1 MTSDNIAEYVGE
13 NNQFTEKPV
22 TEYPPV
28 IQNNT
33 VTTKDY
39 LYSNNIDTDLL
50 VVIGGLIVILFLM
63 MLIMY
68 FINSLRHKELTEILT
83 KISFPEK
90 SGSNSLKPEAVSCN
104 LLSLCVLAPVFFT
117 PRKLAEVSRE
127 IIVASA
133 QEIAWTPGSSRID
146 GHQAENITWAI
157 SSQSPA
163 DKYDLINKTSR
174 VSPDSGRFYEPD
186 TVLDHRERVAELAAK
201 KAQARQ
207 ALSIYLNLPTLDE
220 AVNTLKPWWPG
231 LFDGDTPRL
240 LACGIRDVLLEDVA
254 QRNIPLSHKKLRRAL
269 KAITRSESYLCA
281 MKAGACRYDTEGYVT
296 EHISQEEEAYAAAR
310 LDKIRR
316 QNRIKAELQAV
327 LDEK

>member
-28 IQNNT
+28 IQDNT

-68 FINSLRHKELTEILT
+68 FINSLRHKKLTEILG

-90 SGSNSLKPEAVSCN
+90 SGSNLLKPEAVSCN
-104 LLSLCVLAPVFFT
+104 LLSLCVLAPVLCT

-146 GHQAENITWAI
+146 GHQGENITWSL

-174 VSPDSGRFYEPD
+174 VSPDG
-186 TVLDHRERVAELAAK
+186 TVAKLAMRQPFVLFKGLTFQKLCLPGAFRPGDHHNKMLR
-201 KAQARQ
+201 
-207 ALSIYLNLPTLDE
+207 
-220 AVNTLKPWWPG
+220 PG
-231 LFDGDTPRL
+231 LCVVHASP
-240 LACGIRDVLLEDVA
+240 
-254 QRNIPLSHKKLRRAL
+254 Q
-269 KAITRSESYLCA
+269 YL
-281 MKAGACRYDTEGYVT
+281 
-296 EHISQEEEAYAAAR
+296 
-310 LDKIRR
+310 
-316 QNRIKAELQAV
+316 
-327 LDEK
+327 

>member
-28 IQNNT
+28 IQDNT

-68 FINSLRHKELTEILT
+68 FINSLRHKKLTEILG

-90 SGSNSLKPEAVSCN
+90 SGSNLLKPEAVSCN
-104 LLSLCVLAPVFFT
+104 LLSLCVLAPVLCT

-133 QEIAWTPGSSRID
+133 QEIAWTPGRVVLMVIRAKILPGLCHRSLLPISM
-146 GHQAENITWAI
+146 I
-157 SSQSPA
+157 SSIKRPVFLLTVAVFMNRTQFWITVNGYAFLFRSSFRTGVTGL
-163 DKYDLINKTSR
+163 KYCD
-174 VSPDSGRFYEPD
+174 
-186 TVLDHRERVAELAAK
+186 
-201 KAQARQ
+201 
-207 ALSIYLNLPTLDE
+207 
-220 AVNTLKPWWPG
+220 
-231 LFDGDTPRL
+231 
-240 LACGIRDVLLEDVA
+240 
-254 QRNIPLSHKKLRRAL
+254 
-269 KAITRSESYLCA
+269 
-281 MKAGACRYDTEGYVT
+281 
-296 EHISQEEEAYAAAR
+296 
-310 LDKIRR
+310 
-316 QNRIKAELQAV
+316 
-327 LDEK
+327 

>member
-28 IQNNT
+28 IQDNT

-90 SGSNSLKPEAVSCN
+90 SGSNLLKPEAVSCN
-104 LLSLCVLAPVFFT
+104 LLSLCVLAPVFCT
-117 PRKLAEVSRE
+117 PRKLAEVSGE

-146 GHQAENITWAI
+146 GHQGGEYHLGRFHRSLLPISMI
-157 SSQSPA
+157 SSIKRPVFLLTVAVFMNRTQFWITVNGYAFLFRSSFRMGVTGL
-163 DKYDLINKTSR
+163 KY
-174 VSPDSGRFYEPD
+174 
-186 TVLDHRERVAELAAK
+186 
-201 KAQARQ
+201 
-207 ALSIYLNLPTLDE
+207 
-220 AVNTLKPWWPG
+220 
-231 LFDGDTPRL
+231 
-240 LACGIRDVLLEDVA
+240 
-254 QRNIPLSHKKLRRAL
+254 
-269 KAITRSESYLCA
+269 CA
-281 MKAGACRYDTEGYVT
+281 
-296 EHISQEEEAYAAAR
+296 
-310 LDKIRR
+310 
-316 QNRIKAELQAV
+316 
-327 LDEK
+327 

>member
-28 IQNNT
+28 IQDNT

-90 SGSNSLKPEAVSCN
+90 SGSNLLKPEAVSCN
-104 LLSLCVLAPVFFT
+104 LLSLCVLAPVLCT

-133 QEIAWTPGSSRID
+133 QEITR
-146 GHQAENITWAI
+146 
-157 SSQSPA
+157 
-163 DKYDLINKTSR
+163 DLRKVIHLK
-174 VSPDSGRFYEPD
+174 GRLTF
-186 TVLDHRERVAELAAK
+186 LFF
-201 KAQARQ
+201 
-207 ALSIYLNLPTLDE
+207 LSITNGNTICNTTHI
-220 AVNTLKPWWPG
+220 AVG
-231 LFDGDTPRL
+231 
-240 LACGIRDVLLEDVA
+240 
-254 QRNIPLSHKKLRRAL
+254 
-269 KAITRSESYLCA
+269 
-281 MKAGACRYDTEGYVT
+281 
-296 EHISQEEEAYAAAR
+296 
-310 LDKIRR
+310 
-316 QNRIKAELQAV
+316 
-327 LDEK
+327 

>member
-28 IQNNT
+28 IQDNT

-90 SGSNSLKPEAVSCN
+90 SGSNLLKPEAVSCN
-104 LLSLCVLAPVFFT
+104 LLSLCVLAPVFCT

-146 GHQAENITWAI
+146 GHQAENITLNRPGFPGECFI
-157 SSQSPA
+157 CELRLP
-163 DKYDLINKTSR
+163 
-174 VSPDSGRFYEPD
+174 
-186 TVLDHRERVAELAAK
+186 DHRFRWKHNKLF
-201 KAQARQ
+201 
-207 ALSIYLNLPTLDE
+207 LLLPE
-220 AVNTLKPWWPG
+220 EYGPAFP
-231 LFDGDTPRL
+231 
-240 LACGIRDVLLEDVA
+240 
-254 QRNIPLSHKKLRRAL
+254 
-269 KAITRSESYLCA
+269 AIVDCYTSPP
-281 MKAGACRYDTEGYVT
+281 T
-296 EHISQEEEAYAAAR
+296 
-310 LDKIRR
+310 
-316 QNRIKAELQAV
+316 
-327 LDEK
+327 

>member
-28 IQNNT
+28 IQDNT

-90 SGSNSLKPEAVSCN
+90 SGSNLLKPEAVSCN
-104 LLSLCVLAPVFFT
+104 LLSLCVLAPVFCT

-146 GHQAENITWAI
+146 GHRRRISPGRFHRSLLPISMI
-157 SSQSPA
+157 SSIKRPVFLLTVAVFMNRTQFWITVNGYAFLFRSSFRMGVTGL
-163 DKYDLINKTSR
+163 KY
-174 VSPDSGRFYEPD
+174 
-186 TVLDHRERVAELAAK
+186 
-201 KAQARQ
+201 
-207 ALSIYLNLPTLDE
+207 
-220 AVNTLKPWWPG
+220 
-231 LFDGDTPRL
+231 
-240 LACGIRDVLLEDVA
+240 
-254 QRNIPLSHKKLRRAL
+254 
-269 KAITRSESYLCA
+269 CA
-281 MKAGACRYDTEGYVT
+281 
-296 EHISQEEEAYAAAR
+296 
-310 LDKIRR
+310 
-316 QNRIKAELQAV
+316 
-327 LDEK
+327 

>member
-28 IQNNT
+28 IQDNT

-83 KISFPEK
+83 KNIFFLKK
-90 SGSNSLKPEAVSCN
+90 SGSNLLKPEAVSCN
-104 LLSLCVLAPVFFT
+104 LLSLCVLAPVFCT
-117 PRKLAEVSRE
+117 PKKLAEVSGE

-146 GHQAENITWAI
+146 GYQGGEYHPGDFIA
-157 SSQSPA
+157 
-163 DKYDLINKTSR
+163 
-174 VSPDSGRFYEPD
+174 VS
-186 TVLDHRERVAELAAK
+186 
-201 KAQARQ
+201 
-207 ALSIYLNLPTLDE
+207 
-220 AVNTLKPWWPG
+220 
-231 LFDGDTPRL
+231 
-240 LACGIRDVLLEDVA
+240 
-254 QRNIPLSHKKLRRAL
+254 
-269 KAITRSESYLCA
+269 
-281 MKAGACRYDTEGYVT
+281 CR
-296 EHISQEEEAYAAAR
+296 
-310 LDKIRR
+310 
-316 QNRIKAELQAV
+316 
-327 LDEK
+327 